1 MLQEHDALP
10 DVQHSLVV
18 LEHTAPQK
26 DEKLPGSQHYRVV
39 LEFTAPQEDGA
50 LPEAQQARVVVVPDA
65 ENLGEL
71 GEGTIWVIPPLRNR
85 IICKWALVP
94 MSAAK

>member
-39 LEFTAPQEDGA
+39 LS
-50 LPEAQQARVVVVPDA
+50 VPR
-65 ENLGEL
+65 LKKTVGFL
-71 GEGTIWVIPPLRNR
+71 KLS
-85 IICKWALVP
+85 KLV
-94 MSAAK
+94 